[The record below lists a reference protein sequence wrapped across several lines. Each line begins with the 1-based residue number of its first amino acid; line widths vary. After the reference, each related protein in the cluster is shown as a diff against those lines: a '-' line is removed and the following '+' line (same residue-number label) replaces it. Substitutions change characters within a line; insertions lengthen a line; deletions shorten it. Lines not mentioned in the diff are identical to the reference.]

1 MKRIL
6 VTLSLAL
13 VMMGCEAREPA
24 QQEASPPVASTQALE
39 PSAHTPKTADPGL
52 REELLEKARKR
63 KGGKEPTQLDL
74 FNELMRKGAEKAG
87 AIPDYGKPRIVPKGA
102 KPEIVIKG
110 DKITYN
116 GKQLVLGASLR
127 EWERILGKPNRRDE
141 DKPPALL
148 VWDNLGFHVMADTK
162 NKVDQIKIYINK
174 RPIDPYKGLVT
185 HNPDGTPITP
195 DVDYA
200 PKQAFSGY
208 LELDGFGIDAKTEF
222 WELLSTA
229 NPERR
234 LTCGTR
240 DCTHPSGSLGGNS
253 GVLYLTTNRND
264 EHGTIYEFSIGR

>member
-1 MKRIL
+1 MKRLL

-13 VMMGCEAREPA
+13 VMLGCEAKEPA
-24 QQEASPPVASTQALE
+24 QLEASPPAASAQT
-39 PSAHTPKTADPGL
+39 PKPDVNTPKTVDPGL

-63 KGGKEPTQLDL
+63 NGGREPTQLDL

-87 AIPDYGKPRIVPKGA
+87 AVPDYGKPRIVPKGA

-116 GKQLVLGASLR
+116 GKQLVLGTSLR
-127 EWERILGKPNRRDE
+127 EWEKTLGKPTRRSE
-141 DKPPALL
+141 GKLAHLF
-148 VWDNLGFHVMADTK
+148 VWDYFGFDLVTDTK

-174 RPIDPYKGLVT
+174 RPIDPYKNLVT

-195 DVDYA
+195 DVDYT

-208 LELDGFGIDAKTEF
+208 LELDGFGIDAKTEL

-264 EHGTIYEFSIGR
+264 EHGNIYEFSIGR

>member
-6 VTLSLAL
+6 ATLSLAL
-13 VMMGCEAREPA
+13 VMLGCEAGEPA
-24 QQEASPPVASTQALE
+24 KLETTAPAASTQTPE
-39 PSAHTPKTADPGL
+39 PTANTPTPGL

-63 KGGKEPTQLDL
+63 KGGKEPTQFDL

-102 KPEIVIKG
+102 KPEIVIKD

-116 GKQLVLGASLR
+116 GKQLVLRAHLSKWEKVLGQASR
-127 EWERILGKPNRRDE
+127 RSEGKL
-141 DKPPALL
+141 AHLF
-148 VWDNLGFHVMADTK
+148 VWDNLGLDLVTDTR
-162 NKVDQIKIYINK
+162 NTVDQIKIYINK

-195 DVDYA
+195 DVDYT

-253 GVLYLTTNRND
+253 GVLYFTTNRND
-264 EHGTIYEFSIGR
+264 EHGNIYEFAISR

>member
-13 VMMGCEAREPA
+13 VMLGCEAKEPEKLEITA
-24 QQEASPPVASTQALE
+24 PAASTQTPE
-39 PSAHTPKTADPGL
+39 PTANTPTPGL
-52 REELLEKARKR
+52 REELLERARKR
-63 KGGKEPTQLDL
+63 KGGKEPTQFDL

-102 KPEIVIKG
+102 KPEIIIKG

-127 EWERILGKPNRRDE
+127 EWEKIFGKPTRRDE
-141 DKPPALL
+141 DKPPVLL
-148 VWDNLGFHVMADTK
+148 VWDSLGFHIMADNK
-162 NKVDQIKIYINK
+162 KKVDQIKIYINK

-195 DVDYA
+195 DVDYT

-253 GVLYLTTNRND
+253 GVLYFTTNRND
-264 EHGTIYEFSIGR
+264 EHGTIYEFSISK